1 LSEVPEAVDRAATG
15 RAWERGRKAWNLP
28 RAPRDVRA
36 ASTTLA
42 DEVAT
47 AADVQSTTA
56 DRTIQRL
63 PDDISELG
71 RDELRKA
78 SDARDERLSPLFRR
92 WPALSRVETKEIQL
106 LHDERQRLARRIG
119 LLRTGRRR

>member
-1 LSEVPEAVDRAATG
+1 
-15 RAWERGRKAWNLP
+15 
-28 RAPRDVRA
+28 
-36 ASTTLA
+36 
-42 DEVAT
+42 
-47 AADVQSTTA
+47 VQSTTA
-56 DRTIQRL
+56 DCTIQRL